1 MTKRICLVGSAPSSV
16 ALAPY
21 NDPSFLIW
29 ACSPGARPH
38 LKREPDAYFEM
49 HLWEPDAPWF
59 APEYV
64 DYLAKMRGPVFMLE
78 PLPQFPT
85 SVAYPKDAMLAEF
98 GPYFFTSSLSWMF
111 ALAIMSGATEIALY
125 GVDMSASEEIY
136 THQRAGCHFFI
147 HEAKKR
153 GITVTIPGQS
163 DLAQPTPLYGY
174 CEQQPMHQK
183 LLARKAELI
192 GRLNGARQQIH
203 TLTNEAT
210 YLQGAAED
218 VDYIIKTWVSDRTAE
233 DMLRH
238 RHAPMIAAVAPAPQP
253 EPVQVAPAP
262 DGTFNHK
269 LPGAELDVTGQP
281 LLPVPPVTWGS
292 TPAPNFINGLG

>member
-1 MTKRICLVGSAPSSV
+1 M
-16 ALAPY
+16 
-21 NDPSFLIW
+21 
-29 ACSPGARPH
+29 H
-38 LKREPDAYFEM
+38 LFEPDQ
-49 HLWEPDAPWF
+49 PWF

-64 DYLAKMRGPVFMLE
+64 DYLAKMKGPVYTLE
-78 PLPQFPT
+78 PLSVFPT

-125 GVDMSASEEIY
+125 GVDMSAAEELY
-136 THQRAGCHFFI
+136 TNQRAGCHFFI

-153 GITVTIPGQS
+153 GIIVTIPGQS

-183 LLARKAELI
+183 LLARKAELVH
-192 GRLNGARQQIH
+192 RLNTARQQIH

-233 DMLRH
+233 DILRH
-238 RHAPMIAAVAPAPQP
+238 RPVASAITSS
-253 EPVQVAPAP
+253 AIAP
-262 DGTFNHK
+262 DIGPLQPAAASDPEFK
-269 LPGAELDVTGQP
+269 SGEELLDVP
-281 LLPVPPVTWGS
+281 LVTWAS
-292 TPAPNFINGLG
+292 TAPPNFINGAIG